1 MSIKRS
7 AVHTL
12 ALLAAVI
19 LGIVLLLGAIRTD
32 TGLMQMAAVLAVLAI
47 GLFALTLAASFTTKE
62 QLFMAVIYIL
72 IACTFLNNAFFAIHL
87 GFFSL
92 FLYRLLLIA
101 AGCLHLVGVLRS
113 RTHIER
119 WNGLQVKGILL
130 FFAFWFLYG
139 LISLLWAKS
148 VTDGLKYL
156 ALLAMG
162 IFFIYLIVMYVQ
174 KMERLMIIYSIWL
187 VMTVF
192 LMIIGFY
199 NHITHHHLPSST
211 LYSGPEYK
219 QHYPTS
225 VFFNQNDFATFLS
238 ISFFFYI
245 AMVKNIK
252 NGYLKGIGLVL
263 SLGTLYLIF
272 VTGSRAS
279 LLGVF
284 AGIAVYIFI
293 VLPPVLKKIAI
304 WLSAAGIAV
313 FAALFASRIFAVFWK
328 LFLAPQTSHSFQET
342 LPSNVAR
349 ANLLKNAWHFFL
361 DSYGFGVGAGNV
373 SYYLEHHAL
382 YDTDNV
388 TEVHNWLAE
397 ILANFGLLIMLG
409 YLAIYLYLIWVLYKF
424 YERKMENQS
433 RLITEGLITAMVSFL
448 VSSISPS
455 SVSNLFFHWVFLAL
469 VIAAVNVLRRSRQ
482 QLEPIYR

>member
-12 ALLAAVI
+12 ALSAAAIFGV
-19 LGIVLLLGAIRTD
+19 VLLLEAILENI
-32 TGLMQMAAVLAVLAI
+32 GFMQMAAMLAVLVI
-47 GLFALTLAASFTTKE
+47 GLFALTLAVAFTTKE
-62 QLFMAVIYIL
+62 RLYMAVIYIL
-72 IACTFLNNAFFAIHL
+72 IACTFLNHAFFAIHF

-101 AGCLHLVGVLRS
+101 AGGLHVIGMVRS
-113 RTHIER
+113 RTQIER

-130 FFAFWFLYG
+130 FFAFWFIYG
-139 LISLLWAKS
+139 LVSLLWVKS
-148 VTDGLKYL
+148 VTVGIKYL

-162 IFFIYLIVMYVQ
+162 IVFIYLIVMHVQ
-174 KMERLMIIYSIWL
+174 KMERLLIVYAIWL
-187 VMTVF
+187 VMTVL

-199 NHITHHHLPSST
+199 NHITHHHLSSST

-238 ISFFFYI
+238 ISFFFYLT
-245 AMVKNIK
+245 MVKNIK
-252 NGYLKGIGLVL
+252 NGYLKAIGLLL
-263 SLGTLYLIF
+263 SLCALYLIF
-272 VTGSRAS
+272 ATGSRAS

-293 VLPPVLKKIAI
+293 VLPPVLKKLAI
-304 WLSAAGIAV
+304 WLSAAGIT
-313 FAALFASRIFAVFWK
+313 IFAVLFATRIYSKFWE
-328 LFLAPQTSHSFQET
+328 LFLAPQTLHSFHDR

-388 TEVHNWLAE
+388 AEVHNWLVE
-397 ILANFGLLIMLG
+397 ILANFGLFIMLG
-409 YLAIYLYLIWVLYKF
+409 YLAVYAYLIWVLYTF
-424 YERKMENQS
+424 YERKLENRS
-433 RLITEGLITAMVSFL
+433 KLITEGLITALVSFL

-469 VIAAVNVLRRSRQ
+469 AIAAVNVIRRSRQ
-482 QLEPIYR
+482 MAEPMYR

>member
-12 ALLAAVI
+12 TLLAAAI
-19 LGIVLLLGAIRTD
+19 FGIILLLGANRTH
-32 TGLMQMAAVLAVLAI
+32 TGFMQMAAVLAVLVI
-47 GLFALTLAASFTTKE
+47 GLFALALATAFTTKE
-62 QLFMAVIYIL
+62 RLFMAVIYIL

-92 FLYRLLLIA
+92 FLYRLLLLA
-101 AGCLHLVGVLRS
+101 AGCLHVIGMIRN
-113 RTHIER
+113 RTHIEK

-130 FFAFWFLYG
+130 FFAFWFIYG
-139 LISLLWAKS
+139 LVSLLWAKS
-148 VTDGLKYL
+148 VTAGIKYL

-174 KMERLMIIYSIWL
+174 KMEQLMMVYWIWL

-199 NHITHHHLPSST
+199 NHMTHHHLPSST

-245 AMVKNIK
+245 TMMKNIK
-252 NGYLKGIGLVL
+252 NGYLKAIGLVL
-263 SLGTLYLIF
+263 SLCALYLIF
-272 VTGSRAS
+272 ATGSRAS
-279 LLGVF
+279 LLGIF

-293 VLPPVLKKIAI
+293 VLPPVLKKVAI
-304 WLSAAGIAV
+304 WVSAAGVAIFAV
-313 FAALFASRIFAVFWK
+313 LFASRIYSKFWE
-328 LFLAPQTSHSFQET
+328 LFMAPQTLHSFHDR
-342 LPSNVAR
+342 LPSNVGR

-373 SYYLEHHAL
+373 SYYLEHYAL
-382 YDTDNV
+382 YDTDDV
-388 TEVHNWLAE
+388 TEVHNWLVE
-397 ILANFGLLIMLG
+397 ILANFGLFIMLG
-409 YLAIYLYLIWVLYKF
+409 YLAVYAYLIWVLYKF
-424 YERKMENQS
+424 YERKLEKQS
-433 RLITEGLITAMVSFL
+433 KLIIEGLITALVSFL
-448 VSSISPS
+448 ASSISPS

-482 QLEPIYR
+482 MPEPLYR